1 MARVARLCRLNA
13 EFSRCPRLSR
23 DIDVRSFNV
32 QRCPKR
38 SIASYTYS
46 PHAAAISVL
55 QTKVDVSSAEYKK
68 NVQQMGEVMQKMT
81 ELQAKIEVG
90 GPPKARD
97 KHIARGKM
105 LPREYALKS
114 PECH

>member
-1 MARVARLCRLNA
+1 MARAARLCRL
-13 EFSRCPRLSR
+13 EVDLLHCTRVLRKT
-23 DIDVRSFNV
+23 DVRLLNV

-46 PHAAAISVL
+46 HHAAAISVL
-55 QTKVDVSSAEYKK
+55 PTKVDVSSAEYKK
-68 NVQQMGEVMQKMT
+68 NAQQMGEVMRKMT
-81 ELQAKIEVG
+81 ELHAKIEVG
-90 GPPKARD
+90 GHPKARD

-105 LPREYALKS
+105 LPREYVPKS